1 MGVPGTEYGGKSIG
15 RRGDWYLPQQTSETD
30 FDRGMA
36 ASALQE
42 NWDRVEAIE
51 NDGERPLACFA

>member
-42 NWDRVEAIE
+42 N
-51 NDGERPLACFA
+51 